1 MYGRI
6 VSSRPVIL
14 PATITPRHWASVP
27 GVTYPEE
34 TKPRSSA
41 RTAAA
46 ATSVAIPPGY
56 ASAATLA
63 SLTGSTPGAI
73 TQALRRHS
81 IPSITVCRPGARPM
95 RAYLTTA
102 ALALY
107 TATHPG
113 ETLTHQPD
121 GWLTTSQARAIL
133 RCTETHLNTLHRRG
147 LIRCRRVYMPDIHG
161 RMHLQKLYPAEELA
175 NLPQK

>member
-6 VSSRPVIL
+6 VSTRPVLL
-14 PATITPRHWASVP
+14 PSKITPRHWATVP
-27 GVTYPEE
+27 GVTYPSE
-34 TKPRSSA
+34 TKTRPAA
-41 RTAAA
+41 RPAAA

-56 ASAATLA
+56 ASAATIA

-73 TQALRRHS
+73 TQALRRHA
-81 IPSITVCRPGARPM
+81 IPSITIRRPNNRPL

-121 GWLTTSQARAIL
+121 GWLTTSQARALL

-147 LIRCRRVYMPDIHG
+147 LLRCRRVYMPDTNG